1 MWFLRQSIKF
11 LIGMH
16 SVLKVTK
23 DTLSRMWGRVVKF
36 SQKLEALTAIP
47 ENLSLVSG
55 THMQEGETE
64 LP

>member
-1 MWFLRQSIKF
+1 MWFLRQGIKF

-23 DTLSRMWGRVVKF
+23 DTLYRMWGRAGKF

-55 THMQEGETE
+55 THMEEETE

>member
-23 DTLSRMWGRVVKF
+23 DTLSRMWGRVGKF

>member
-1 MWFLRQSIKF
+1 
-11 LIGMH
+11 MH

-23 DTLSRMWGRVVKF
+23 DTLSRMWGRVGKF